1 MLIAQP
7 ACYVR
12 FPTLSSMAP
21 QGAMLVYL
29 FRQRCNRGLAL
40 TTDVTGRNL
49 PSHTPDKHWVFI
61 EVIDVE
67 KTRPP
72 LGIADPN
79 DALSRVRD
87 LGYYIF

>member
-1 MLIAQP
+1 
-7 ACYVR
+7 
-12 FPTLSSMAP
+12 
-21 QGAMLVYL
+21 MLVYL

-87 LGYYIF
+87 LGLLYLLKRSVKTPKRSSKP